1 MKPTRL
7 FDLLP
12 QQLSQFPANDALAY
26 KYNGEW
32 KRFSTQEFVD
42 IVNRMSI
49 GLRKEGIKK
58 GDKVAIISPNRPEW
72 NFADFAL
79 QQLGAVSVPMYPTIT
94 ERDYRY
100 IFEDAGVKM
109 VFVSDSELLQKVK
122 NATKGLPIQ
131 GIYTFDEVEGAD
143 HWKKLEKAGEGE
155 EVSQLESFKKEVQ
168 PTDLLT
174 LIYTSGTTGNPKGV
188 MLTHNNIMSNA
199 LAVADLFPETET
211 NGRILS
217 FLPICHIF
225 ERTAI
230 YSYINK
236 GRSIYYAQSME
247 TIGEDLKEVKPD
259 MFTTVPRLL
268 EKVYDKIVAK
278 GMELKG
284 LKKNLFFW
292 ALRLGNQYEPH
303 KKNSWWYNTQLKLA
317 NKIIFNKWR
326 EALGGNV
333 KMIVSGAAALQPRL
347 GRVFWAAQI
356 PVCEAYGL
364 TETSPGIAFNRLD
377 PARVRVGT
385 VGELLDG
392 VQVKIS
398 ADGEILVK
406 GPNVMQGYYNKPE
419 LTDEVIDKDG
429 WFHTGDVGEL
439 LEGRFLR
446 ITDRKKEM
454 FKTSGG
460 KYVAPQLLENKIK
473 ESTLI
478 EQVMVVGEGQRFPGA
493 LVVPNFD
500 TLKEWCKIKEIEYT
514 NNAAMLRHPQVKEKF
529 EREIGKSNQDFAQY
543 EKVKQF
549 RLLHQ
554 PWSIETGELTP
565 TLKLKRKAIM
575 QKNEALVQ
583 EIYAEDYPTKPSV
596 QGESAV
602 V

>member
-7 FDLLP
+7 FDLLS
-12 QQLSQFPANDALAY
+12 QQLSQAPKSDSLAY
-26 KYNGEW
+26 KYQGEW
-32 KRFSTQEFVD
+32 VRFSTQEFTD
-42 IVNRMSI
+42 IVNRLSI
-49 GLRKEGIKK
+49 GLLKKGIKK

-72 NFADFAL
+72 NFADFAI

-109 VFVSDSELLQKVK
+109 IFVSDKELLQKVT
-122 NATKGLPIQ
+122 NATEGLSIQ
-131 GIYTFDEVEGAD
+131 GIYTFDEVAGAN
-143 HWKKLEKAGEGE
+143 HWRKLEKEGEGE
-155 EVSQLESFKKEVQ
+155 DVKELEKYKKEVD
-168 PTDLLT
+168 TEDLLT
-174 LIYTSGTTGNPKGV
+174 IIYTSGTTGNPKGV
-188 MLTHNNIMSNA
+188 MLTHKNILSNA
-199 LAVADLFPETET
+199 EAVADLFPVIDA
-211 NGRILS
+211 NGKVLS

-225 ERTAI
+225 ERTAV

-236 GRSIYYAQSME
+236 GLSVYYAESME
-247 TIGEDLKEVKPD
+247 TIGENLKEVKPD

-284 LKKNLFFW
+284 AKRALFFW
-292 ALRLGNQYEPH
+292 ALRLGSGYEPH
-303 KKNSWWYNTQLKLA
+303 RSYGWWYNTQLKLA
-317 NKIIFNKWR
+317 NKLIFSKWR

-347 GRVFWAAQI
+347 GHVFWAGQI

-377 PARVRVGT
+377 PSRVRIGT

-392 VQVKIS
+392 VQVKIAS
-398 ADGEILVK
+398 DGEILVK
-406 GPNVMQGYYNKPE
+406 GPNVMKGYYNKPE
-419 LTDEVIDKDG
+419 LTAEVIDKEG

-439 LEGRFLR
+439 VDGRYLR

-460 KYVAPQLLENKIK
+460 KYIAPQVLENKIK

-478 EQVMVVGEGQRFPGA
+478 EQVMVVGEGERFPAA

-500 TLKEWCKIKEIEYT
+500 SLREWCKIKEIEYT
-514 NNAAMLRHPQVKEKF
+514 NNAAMLRHPEVQNKF
-529 EREIGKSNQDFAQY
+529 DREIEKSNEHFAQY

-549 RLLHQ
+549 RLMAE
-554 PWSIETGELTP
+554 PWTIESGELTP
-565 TLKLKRKAIM
+565 TLKLKRKAIH
-575 QKNEALVQ
+575 QKNAALIQ
-583 EIYAEDYPTKPSV
+583 EIYAEENTAKSQN
-596 QGESAV
+596 QGEDAV
-602 V
+602 A